1 MVGVNEQYSRM
12 NTGFFLLPELR
23 LTSLSLGGTG
33 EVKKV
38 ESMFRSTV
46 RSLAPEPFCG
56 PI

>member
-1 MVGVNEQYSRM
+1 M

-23 LTSLSLGGTG
+23 LTSLSLGGARKD
-33 EVKKV
+33 EKV

>member
-1 MVGVNEQYSRM
+1 M
-12 NTGFFLLPELR
+12 NIGFFLLPELR
-23 LTSLSLGGTG
+23 LTSLSLGGAG